1 MSHGLRGRPAP
12 VRTRNPRCASRA
24 TRPWLYCARLTAT
37 HYENFSVVTRLT
49 PRGIGPRSRASTPSA
64 DGPTTW
70 ATRSATRGGRSSSS
84 TGGGASCGDVP
95 GHARHPVMIALAET
109 VARYGIPIE
118 PFEALIS
125 AFEQDQSVTEY
136 LSYSNCSTIARGRPT
151 RSAGWCCTSPGRS
164 ARRMPGSPTPP
175 APALQLA
182 NFWQDVARDLAIGR
196 IYLPREDRDRFGY
209 PESDLRALRFTPAFA
224 ELMKFEV
231 ERTRGLLRRGRA
243 LVPRVPR
250 AFAVDIDLFSRG
262 GLAILDRIEARGFD
276 VLSARPTL
284 SRWTK
289 LRLLGRAVVAMTM
302 ARCSTRHPASA
313 TNGAHETARHRR
325 RIRRAPREDGPV
337 LEESY
342 RFCARCRGARRGT
355 STMRSCCLPRSRRR
369 SMCALYAFMRHTDD
383 LADEPGTRRGEGPTH
398 STPGGGRSM
407 PRWPAR
413 RGDAWPGL
421 PALAD
426 TVARHGIPAKLLHEV
441 IEGVSMDIQ
450 PRGFATFAELADYCY
465 HVASVVGLSCLH
477 IWGYRS
483 EGGKAER
490 LAEHCGIALQLTN
503 ILRDVGD
510 DARNG
515 RIYLPRDDLA
525 RFGVEPE
532 ELAAGGRPSD
542 RVRELLAFEGATRVR
557 IL

>member
-1 MSHGLRGRPAP
+1 MLD
-12 VRTRNPRCASRA
+12 
-24 TRPWLYCARLTAT
+24 YC
-37 HYENFSVVTRLT
+37 
-49 PRGIGPRSRASTPSA
+49 
-64 DGPTTW
+64 
-70 ATRSATRGGRSSSS
+70 TRSANPVGRLVLYVA
-84 TGGGASCGDVP
+84 GAFSP
-95 GHARHPVMIALAET
+95 ENAR
-109 VARYGIPIE
+109 
-118 PFEALIS
+118 
-125 AFEQDQSVTEY
+125 
-136 LSYSNCSTIARGRPT
+136 LSDAT
-151 RSAGWCCTSPGRS
+151 CT
-164 ARRMPGSPTPP
+164 
-175 APALQLA
+175 ALQLA

-231 ERTRGLLRRGRA
+231 ERTRGLFAEGRA

-276 VLSARPTL
+276 VLSARPSL

-302 ARCSTRHPASA
+302 ARSDRRVLRPRRPPACVR
-313 TNGAHETARHRR
+313 GIDAHAAALGELPVKTDR
-325 RIRRAPREDGPV
+325 V

-342 RFCARCRGARRGT
+342 RFCGALRGARRGT
-355 STMRSCCLPRSRRR
+355 STMRSCSCPDRGGSRCAPSTRSCGIPTTWPTSPAPPRRR
-369 SMCALYAFMRHTDD
+369 LGR
-383 LADEPGTRRGEGPTH
+383 
-398 STPGGGRSM
+398 STPGEQALDAALARSLR
-407 PRWPAR
+407 PT
-413 RGDAWPGL
+413 AWPGL

-515 RIYLPRDDLA
+515 RIYLPGDDLA

-532 ELAAGGRPSD
+532 ELAADRPAQRSGPRAAGLRRLTAPTNTTRSARPLVPAGRPGGPARAPDHRRHLPRPARRD
-542 RVRELLAFEGATRVR
+542 RAAGLPGP
-557 IL
+557 